1 MQSKNSSQQKARLIV
16 ISVFIIGFAAGAL
29 SLNLYQRLTSSGSEK
44 VDPRDRTGVFIKK
57 MNDKMKLT
65 ADQETRIREILD
77 NTGHK
82 FFEIRKKVEPC
93 MKDFDPQFDAVRTA
107 GARRNPRGA
116 HGKTT
121 ARVSG
126 DGGRAGSHPSGG
138 KRKAQQEIA
147 PLRFWPH
154 ESGTFESE
162 KLNLN

>member
-16 ISVFIIGFAAGAL
+16 VSVFVIGFAAGAL

-82 FFEIRKKVEPC
+82 FFEIRKKMEPC
-93 MKDFDPQFDAVRTA
+93 MKDFEPQFDAVRQQ
-107 GARRNPRGA
+107 
-116 HGKTT
+116 
-121 ARVSG
+121 
-126 DGGRAGSHPSGG
+126 GREEIRAVLTEKQLP
-138 KRKAQQEIA
+138 AFQEMVDEQDRI
-147 PLRFWPH
+147 RQ
-154 ESGTFESE
+154 EEKE
-162 KLNLN
+162 KLNKK

>member
-1 MQSKNSSQQKARLIV
+1 MQSNNSSKQKARLIV

-82 FFEIRKKVEPC
+82 FFELRKKVEPC
-93 MKDFDPQFDAVRTA
+93 MKDFDPQFDAVRQQ
-107 GARRNPRGA
+107 
-116 HGKTT
+116 
-121 ARVSG
+121 
-126 DGGRAGSHPSGG
+126 GREEIRTVLTEKQLPAF
-138 KRKAQQEIA
+138 QEMVDEQDRI
-147 PLRFWPH
+147 RQ
-154 ESGTFESE
+154 EEKE
-162 KLNLN
+162 KLNKK